1 MDKETLLA
9 RLLEGNLSEA
19 EMKKLEEDEDHDLY
33 QQIAAYS
40 QQLVVPD
47 ATDEPGILSAILSS
61 SKEEARIIPFY
72 RKSWFKVAASVLLL
86 LTAGIAYLIN
96 GDTRV
101 ISKAG
106 SNINLYLPDRSEVI
120 LSTNSDLAF
129 NRSTWPF
136 NRKLELNGEAYFS
149 VEKGSLFTVHTSTG
163 DIKVLGTKFNVDNRN
178 GELKVECFE
187 GRVEVNGGSAS
198 AIITAGQMAT
208 INSKGLNLESV
219 YIAEPSWTRSSLVFR
234 SVQLAGVIKEI
245 EKNYQITIDYAGAD
259 DTVNKDFTGVMPSDN
274 LNVAINIIEKAF
286 SVKCTKTSDQHY
298 RLEH

>member
-9 RLLEGNLSEA
+9 RLLEGDLSEA
-19 EMKKLEEDEDHDLY
+19 EKKKLEEDEDHDLY
-33 QQIAAYS
+33 QKIAAYS

-47 ATDEPGILSAILSS
+47 ATEEQRILSDILSS

-72 RKSWFKVAASVLLL
+72 KKSWFKVAASVLLV
-86 LTAGIAYLIN
+86 LTTGIAYLIH

-106 SNINLYLPDRSEVI
+106 SNINLHLPDQSEVT
-120 LSTNSDLAF
+120 LSPNSGLAF

-136 NRKLELNGEAYFS
+136 NRKLELSGEAYFS

-163 DIKVLGTKFNVDNRN
+163 DVKVLGTKFNVDNRN

-187 GRVEVNGGSAS
+187 GRVEVSRGSAS

-208 INSKGLNLESV
+208 INGNGLNLESV
-219 YIAEPSWTRSSLVFR
+219 YKAEPSWTRSSLIFR

-245 EKNYQITIDYAGAD
+245 EKNYQIKIDHTVGD

-286 SVKCTKTSDQHY
+286 SVKCTKISDQQY